1 MLGKLFLAIGLVLA
15 LEGALYA
22 LFPTLLRAMLKQL
35 DQLSDSQLR
44 FGGLVALTLGL
55 LLVWLIS

>member
-1 MLGKLFLAIGLVLA
+1 VLEKLFLAIGLVLA

-22 LFPTLLRAMLKQL
+22 LFPTLLRTMLRQL
-35 DQLSDSQLR
+35 EQVTDSQLR
-44 FGGLVALTLGL
+44 VGGLMALTLGL

>member
-1 MLGKLFLAIGLVLA
+1 MLEKLFLAIGLVLA

-22 LFPTLLRAMLKQL
+22 LFPTLLRTMLRQL
-35 DQLSDSQLR
+35 EQVTDSQLR
-44 FGGLVALTLGL
+44 VGGLMALTLGL

>member
-1 MLGKLFLAIGLVLA
+1 MLEKLFLAIGLVLA

-22 LFPTLLRAMLKQL
+22 LFPTLLRTMLRQL
-35 DQLSDSQLR
+35 EQVTDSHLR
-44 FGGLVALTLGL
+44 VGGLLALTLGL